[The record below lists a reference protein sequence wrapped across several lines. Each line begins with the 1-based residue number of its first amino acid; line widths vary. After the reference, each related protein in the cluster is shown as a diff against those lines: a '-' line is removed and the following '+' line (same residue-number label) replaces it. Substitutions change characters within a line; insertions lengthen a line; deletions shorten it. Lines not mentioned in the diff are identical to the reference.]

1 MNVDKAKKRI
11 AKQVKKGFHGYPL
24 VSIEYFS
31 KEHSGEEDSGITPD
45 SATEVVIS
53 FTEEEGA
60 ELQKQTFVSAG
71 DAREDETIQSTL
83 LKVIERADA
92 KTVTEVD
99 GISRAT
105 L

>member
-1 MNVDKAKKRI
+1 MQLDKAKKRI

-24 VSIEYFS
+24 VSLEYF
-31 KEHSGEEDSGITPD
+31 GNTPD

-60 ELQKQTFVSAG
+60 EPQKQSFVSSG

-99 GISRAT
+99 GVSIVPS
-105 L
+105 